1 MKAKLPRRL
10 NEVIRRKQL
19 YLEEIRGTLQSS
31 ALKLQG
37 ELFARLIEDIIPR
50 LDAENG
56 VLLETANNY
65 QLISELDNLYD
76 AFSDKIIQKIF
87 PQINKGVIGISD
99 ISEEYF
105 ALSFRTL
112 PETFEK
118 ITRGARELITLKLGI
133 RTDKL
138 IEGGNLKSALRIKA
152 ETLKQLLSRA
162 VSSQM
167 RMKDFISAIRENI
180 IGSEKSGVID
190 RQFQQFAYDTYQQYD
205 AAYNKKLSEE
215 FDMRYFI
222 YQGGLVV
229 DSRDFCVCH
238 EGNVYTTKESE
249 EWKEWT
255 PSMGIYPEGYEIKQK
270 DVNARPSYMKYEG
283 YDPLVDRGGYNCRH
297 IIAYISEEYAFKL
310 RPELK
315 KK

>member
-1 MKAKLPRRL
+1 MKKLPRRL
-10 NEVIRRKQL
+10 SEVIRRKQL
-19 YLEEIRGTLQSS
+19 YLDEIRGTLQSS

-37 ELFARLIEDIIPR
+37 ELFSRLVENIIPR
-50 LDAENG
+50 LDVKDG
-56 VLLETANNY
+56 VLQETAKNY

-87 PQINKGVIGISD
+87 PQIYKGVIGISD

-105 ALSFRTL
+105 ALSLRTL
-112 PETFEK
+112 PESFEK
-118 ITRGARELITLKLGI
+118 IIKGTRELINLKLGI

-138 IEGGNLKSALRIKA
+138 IEGGNLKSALRIKPDA
-152 ETLKQLLSRA
+152 LKQLLSRA
-162 VSSQM
+162 VASQM
-167 RMKDFISAIRENI
+167 NMKEFISAIRDNV
-180 IGSEKSGVID
+180 IGSEKTGVID

-205 AAYNKKLSEE
+205 AAYNKKLADE
-215 FDMRYFI
+215 FDMKYFI

-249 EWKEWT
+249 EWRVWT
-255 PSMGIYPEGYEIKQK
+255 PANGTYPEGYEIKQK
-270 DVNARPSYMKYEG
+270 DIYARPSYMKYDG
-283 YDPLVDRGGYNCRH
+283 YDPLIDRGGYNCRH
-297 IIAYISEEYAFKL
+297 IIAYISEDYAFKL

>member
-1 MKAKLPRRL
+1 MKKLPRRL

-19 YLEEIRGTLQSS
+19 YLDEIRGTLQSS

-37 ELFARLIEDIIPR
+37 ELFTRLIEDIIPR
-50 LDAENG
+50 LDVKDG
-56 VLLETANNY
+56 VLLETAKNY
-65 QLISELDNLYD
+65 RLISELDNLYD
-76 AFSDKIIQKIF
+76 AFSEKIIEKIF
-87 PQINKGVIGISD
+87 PQIYKGVIGISD

-105 ALSFRTL
+105 TLSLRTL
-112 PETFEK
+112 PEAFEK
-118 ITRGARELITLKLGI
+118 IVRGARELITLKLGI

-138 IEGGNLKSALRIKA
+138 INGGNLYSALRIRPDA
-152 ETLKQLLSRA
+152 LKQLLSRA
-162 VSSQM
+162 VASQM
-167 RMKDFISAIRENI
+167 NMKEFISAIRDNV

-205 AAYNKKLSEE
+205 AAYNKKLADE
-215 FDMRYFI
+215 FDMKYFI

-249 EWKEWT
+249 EWRDWIPANGT
-255 PSMGIYPEGYEIKQK
+255 YPEGYEIKQK
-270 DVNARPSYMKYEG
+270 DIYARPSYMKYDG
-283 YDPLVDRGGYNCRH
+283 YDPLIDRGGYNCRH
-297 IIAYISEEYAFKL
+297 IIAYISEDYAFKI

>member
-1 MKAKLPRRL
+1 MKKLPRRL
-10 NEVIRRKQL
+10 SEVIRRKQL
-19 YLEEIRGTLQSS
+19 YLDEIRGTLQSS

-37 ELFARLIEDIIPR
+37 ELFSRLVENIIPR
-50 LDAENG
+50 LDVKDG
-56 VLLETANNY
+56 VLQETAKNY

-87 PQINKGVIGISD
+87 PQIYKGVIGISD

-105 ALSFRTL
+105 ALSLRTL
-112 PETFEK
+112 PESFEK
-118 ITRGARELITLKLGI
+118 IIKGTRELINLKLGI

-138 IEGGNLKSALRIKA
+138 IEGGNLKSALRIKPDA
-152 ETLKQLLSRA
+152 LKQLLSRA
-162 VSSQM
+162 VASQM
-167 RMKDFISAIRENI
+167 NMKEFISAIRDNV
-180 IGSEKSGVID
+180 IGSEKTGVID

-205 AAYNKKLSEE
+205 AAYNKKLADE
-215 FDMRYFI
+215 FDMKYFI

-249 EWKEWT
+249 EWRDWT
-255 PSMGIYPEGYEIKQK
+255 PVNGTYPEGYEIKQK
-270 DVNARPSYMKYEG
+270 DIYARPSYMKYDG
-283 YDPLVDRGGYNCRH
+283 YDPLIDRGGYNCRH
-297 IIAYISEEYAFKL
+297 IIAYISEDYAFKL